1 MKRRS
6 FIKNIGYSAVMG
18 SVTSPLWN
26 PLSSTF
32 LKEEL
37 AYLTIL
43 HTNDV
48 HSRIEPFPDNGS
60 RNGGKGGAARRASLI
75 QSIRDVEEHVLLLD
89 SGDIFQGTPYFNF
102 FGGELEFQLMDEMG
116 YDAATMGNHDFD
128 AGIDV
133 LAERC
138 DKAKFDMLNYN
149 YDLKDTPLKDVV
161 KPYKIFTKGE
171 MRIGVFGIGIELN
184 GLVPKNLT
192 GNVQYNEPYERAE
205 KIATHLKKVEKC
217 DLVICLSH
225 LGYLYETNRPSDV
238 RMARTT
244 RNIDIILGGHT
255 HTFLRD
261 IDQRKNKDGETV
273 LINQVGWA
281 GLMLG
286 RIDVILEKNQKNKC
300 FSCKNEFLQEPIDNS
315 NIKHN

>member
-6 FIKNIGYSAVMG
+6 FIKNVGYSAAVS
-18 SVTSPLWN
+18 SVVNPLWN
-26 PLSSTF
+26 PFSQSL

-48 HSRIEPFPDNGS
+48 HSRIEPFPENGS
-60 RNGGKGGAARRASLI
+60 RNGGRGGVARRASLI
-75 QSIRDVEEHVLLLD
+75 QSIRDVQEHVLVLD

-116 YDAATMGNHDFD
+116 YDAATIGNHDFD

-138 DKAKFDMLNYN
+138 GNAKFEMLNYN
-149 YDLKDTPLKDVV
+149 YDLKDTPLRDLV
-161 KPYKIFTKGE
+161 KPYKIFTKGDL
-171 MRIGVFGIGIELN
+171 RIGVFGIGIELD
-184 GLVPKNLT
+184 GLVPKSLT
-192 GNVQYNEPYERAE
+192 GNVVYKEPYERAE
-205 KIATHLKKVEKC
+205 RIATSLKKDEKC

-225 LGYLYETNRPSDV
+225 LGYLYETKRPSDV
-238 RMARTT
+238 RMARST

-255 HTFLRD
+255 HTFLKD
-261 IDQRKNKDGETV
+261 IDQRRNKDGETV
-273 LINQVGWA
+273 MINQVGWA

-286 RIDVILEKNQKNKC
+286 RIHVVLEKNRKTKC
-300 FSCKNEFLQEPIDNS
+300 FTCKNEFLQEPVDNS
-315 NIKHN
+315 NIKHK